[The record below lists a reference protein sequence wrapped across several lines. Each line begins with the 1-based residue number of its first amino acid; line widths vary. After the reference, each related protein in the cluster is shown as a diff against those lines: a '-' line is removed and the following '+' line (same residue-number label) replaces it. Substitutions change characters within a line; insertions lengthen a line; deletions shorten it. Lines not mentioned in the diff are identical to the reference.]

1 MMNKKQQAIKTRH
14 ITDSDAMNA
23 YTIAVAK
30 QDETSK
36 RIQAARLVL
45 HNYLNPNEI
54 ERLNKSLAGQLPG
67 MQALIVDRWFDWA
80 VARESVIKADCRVRS
95 NHGQMIDWALW
106 DRTKAVE
113 NARQMGLIIVTRKIS
128 GDVVSVELPC

>member
-1 MMNKKQQAIKTRH
+1 MNARQQTIKTRH
-14 ITDSDAMNA
+14 IIEDNAMNA
-23 YTIAVAK
+23 YTVAIAE

-95 NHGQMIDWALW
+95 NHGQMIDWASW
-106 DRTKAVE
+106 DRAKAVE
-113 NARQMGLIIVTRKIS
+113 NARQMGLVVVTRKIS